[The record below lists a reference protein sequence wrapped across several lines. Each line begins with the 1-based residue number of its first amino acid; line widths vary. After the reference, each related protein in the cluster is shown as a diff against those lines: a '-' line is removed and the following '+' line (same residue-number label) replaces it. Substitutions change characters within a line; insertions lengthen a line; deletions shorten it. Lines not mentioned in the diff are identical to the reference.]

1 MSLRIIGG
9 SFKGRLLKAPTGP
22 LARPTMS
29 MMRKAVFDICQSE
42 IEGARFLDLFSCSG
56 AMGIEALSRGASH
69 STFIEKDKKTF
80 HLLLENLKILNV
92 QNQATAFLG
101 DVFSQVKRLSSSYDI
116 IYIDPPYPLTESPDK
131 PILSLLN
138 FLDKSSLLEPFCTLF
153 LEERAPGFF
162 SPKNFTFQKLQY
174 KNTRQFGSS
183 LLHQFTYETT
193 SN

>member
-9 SFKGRLLKAPTGP
+9 SFKGRPLKAPTGP

-29 MMRKAVFDICQSE
+29 MMRKAVFDICQAN
-42 IEGARFLDLFSCSG
+42 IEDSSFLDLFSCSG

-80 HLLLENLKILNV
+80 HLLLENLKTLQIEKN
-92 QNQATAFLG
+92 ATALLG
-101 DVFSQVKRLSSSYDI
+101 DVFSLVKRLKTPYDI
-116 IYIDPPYPLTESPDK
+116 IYIDPPYPLMESATNPV
-131 PILSLLN
+131 SALLT
-138 FLDKSSLLEPFCTLF
+138 FLDQSDLLSSSCTLF

-162 SPKNFTFQKLQY
+162 SEKSFSFQKLRY

-183 LLHQFTYETT
+183 LLHQLTC
-193 SN
+193 